1 MPDLPIA
8 PTHRTLDALRERHG
22 PRFRWLVMLTAM
34 IGTMAS
40 IMSSTIVNVA
50 VPDLS
55 HYFTLGQAQAQWV
68 SASFMIAMTLAML
81 LTPWLLA
88 RYGMYRTYTGAVLL
102 LMAGGITGGLAG
114 TFWLVLAMRVIE
126 GLAAGV
132 LQPIPSIII
141 LRAFEPREQ
150 GRALGIFG
158 FGVVLAPALGPTIGG
173 FLVEHYGW
181 RSIFF
186 VVVPFCIAALVLAR
200 MYMPVQSQA
209 PDKRGL
215 DWVGLALVTV
225 AIITL
230 LNGLTSVQSA
240 AHATG
245 GLLLIIAAASIAAFI
260 YTQRRHPAPLMQM
273 QLFASRNFAMGALVS
288 CIYGVGLFGST
299 YLLPVYMQVA
309 LPYGAGRAG
318 LTLLPAG
325 LVLAMVIPL
334 GGKLADKYP
343 AHVLITVG
351 LAVLAASLALMATVS
366 AATPYLLLV
375 FWVVLGRV
383 GIGFVFSALSLGT
396 LRGMPKEMIAQA
408 SSTANFVRQ
417 LGGAIGVSATGIV
430 LEWRLAA
437 HAATPQGR
445 GAAFD
450 EAFLAL
456 AAVCAAAMLAAWRMK
471 PPQESE
477 TPSSAPTP

>member
-1 MPDLPIA
+1 MPDNPA
-8 PTHRTLDALRERHG
+8 TRTLEALRDRHG
-22 PRFRWLVMLTAM
+22 ERFRWLVMLTAM

-55 HYFTLGQAQAQWV
+55 HYFTLGPAQAQWV
-68 SASFMIAMTLAML
+68 SASFMIAMTLSML

-88 RYGMYRTYTGAVLL
+88 RFGLYRTYAGAIVLL
-102 LMAGGITGGLAG
+102 MLGGITGGLAG
-114 TFWLVLAMRVIE
+114 TFWLVLAMRVVE

-186 VVVPFCIAALVLAR
+186 VVVPFCMAALVLAR
-200 MYMPVQSQA
+200 LYMPVRGQA
-209 PDKRGL
+209 PDRRGL
-215 DWVGLALVTV
+215 DWVGLSLVTV
-225 AIITL
+225 AIVTL
-230 LNGLTSVQSA
+230 LNGLTSIQSA
-240 AHATG
+240 DHALG
-245 GLLLIIAAASIAAFI
+245 VVLLLIGVTATAAFI
-260 YTQRRHPAPLMQM
+260 YTQHRNPAPLMQM
-273 QLFASRNFAMGALVS
+273 KLFTYPQFAMGALVS
-288 CIYGVGLFGST
+288 FIYGVGLFGST

-325 LVLAMVIPL
+325 LALALVIPL

-343 AHVLITVG
+343 AHILITSG
-351 LAVLAASLALMATVS
+351 LGVLAASLALMITVS

-375 FWVVLGRV
+375 AWVVMGRV
-383 GIGFVFSALSLGT
+383 GIGFIFSALSLGT
-396 LRGMPKEMIAQA
+396 LRGMEAELIAQA
-408 SSTANFVRQ
+408 SSAANFVRQ
-417 LGGAIGVSATGIV
+417 LGGAIGVSATGIM
-430 LEWRLAA
+430 LEWRLGA
-437 HAATPQGR
+437 HAATAPGR
-445 GAAFD
+445 SAAFN
-450 EAFLAL
+450 ETFLTL
-456 AAVCAAAMLAAWRMK
+456 AAVCALAMIAAWRMRP
-471 PPQESE
+471 PPQDTE
-477 TPSSAPTP
+477 TPSAAPAP